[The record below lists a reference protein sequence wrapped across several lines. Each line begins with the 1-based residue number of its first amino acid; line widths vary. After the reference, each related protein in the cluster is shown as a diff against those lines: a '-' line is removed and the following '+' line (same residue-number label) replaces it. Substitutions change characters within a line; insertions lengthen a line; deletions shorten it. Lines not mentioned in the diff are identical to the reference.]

1 MFGAVMNIKQLQYFL
16 KVAEMKSIAAAARQL
31 NIAQPALSLQISKLE
46 HEVKSQLFFR
56 GIKGVQLTESGQL
69 FERHVQLVVGQL
81 NRAINDISELEGQPK
96 GKVVVVMNQAGV
108 NLLAMPMSQAIEQ
121 AFPEVELDLRTG
133 LSYQVVEQLAS
144 GEADLA
150 ITYEE
155 GADNKRISRE
165 LLISEDLYFTTRPNE
180 HNRACDTIRFK
191 DLVDYE
197 IVTTS
202 ENESL
207 GRKIREY
214 EKREGIEL
222 KKKMPYG
229 QLLTSLRF
237 VCEGHCNMILPSS
250 AFFHLEQAGQLKA
263 LKIIEPE
270 MARHVYLAINH
281 ERPVRNI
288 TLKVIELIKQ
298 CAYQEHLAGNWRG
311 VMNMAVIGTGH

>member
-1 MFGAVMNIKQLQYFL
+1 MNIKQLQYFL

-31 NIAQPALSLQISKLE
+31 DIAQPALSLQISKLE
-46 HEVKSQLFFR
+46 HEVKSQLFSR
-56 GIKGVQLTESGQL
+56 GIKGVQLTESGLL
-69 FERHVQLVVGQL
+69 FEKHVQIVVGQL
-81 NRAINDISELEGQPK
+81 NRAVSDISELEGSPK
-96 GKVVVVMNQAGV
+96 GKLVIVMNQAGV
-108 NLLAMPMSQAIEQ
+108 NLLAMPVSQVIEN
-121 AFPEVELDLRTG
+121 AFPNVELDLRMG

-155 GADNKRISRE
+155 GADNKSITRE
-165 LLISEDLYFTTRPNE
+165 LLIREDLYFTTQLNDQ
-180 HNRACDTIRFK
+180 NRDLDTIRFK

-202 ENESL
+202 EKESL

-263 LKIIEPE
+263 LKIIEPA
-270 MARHVYLAINH
+270 MTRNVYLAINH

-288 TLKVIELIKQ
+288 TLKVIELIKA
-298 CAYQEHLAGNWRG
+298 CAYQEHLTGNWRG
-311 VMNMAVIGTGH
+311 EMNRASIEQKS

>member
-1 MFGAVMNIKQLQYFL
+1 MNIKQLQYFL

-31 NIAQPALSLQISKLE
+31 DIAQPALSLQISKLE
-46 HEVKSQLFFR
+46 HEVQSQLFSR
-56 GIKGVQLTESGQL
+56 GIKGVQLTESGLL
-69 FERHVQLVVGQL
+69 FEKHVQMVVGQL
-81 NRAINDISELEGQPK
+81 NRAISDISELEGSPK
-96 GKVVVVMNQAGV
+96 GKLVIVMNQAGV
-108 NLLAMPMSQAIEQ
+108 NLLAMPVSQVIES
-121 AFPEVELDLRTG
+121 AFPNVELDLRMG

-155 GADNKRISRE
+155 GADNKSISRE
-165 LLISEDLYFTTRPNE
+165 LLIREDLYFTTQLNDQ
-180 HNRACDTIRFK
+180 NRDLDTIRFK

-202 ENESL
+202 EKESL

-237 VCEGHCNMILPSS
+237 VCEGHCHMILPSS

-270 MARHVYLAINH
+270 MTRNVYLAINH

-288 TLKVIELIKQ
+288 TLKVIELIKA
-298 CAYQEHLAGNWRG
+298 CAYQEHLMGNWRG
-311 VMNMAVIGTGH
+311 EMNKATVGKAG

>member
-1 MFGAVMNIKQLQYFL
+1 MNIKQLQYFL

-31 NIAQPALSLQISKLE
+31 DIAQPALSLQISKLE
-46 HEVKSQLFFR
+46 HEVKSQLFSR

-69 FERHVQLVVGQL
+69 FEKHVQMVVGQL
-81 NRAINDISELEGQPK
+81 NRAVSDISELEGSPK
-96 GKVVVVMNQAGV
+96 GKLVIVMNQAGV
-108 NLLAMPMSQAIEQ
+108 NLLAMPVSQVIEN
-121 AFPEVELDLRTG
+121 AFPNVELDLRMG

-155 GADNKRISRE
+155 GADNKSISRE
-165 LLISEDLYFTTRPNE
+165 LLIREDLYFTTQLNDQ
-180 HNRACDTIRFK
+180 NRELDTIRFK
-191 DLVDYE
+191 DLADYE

-202 ENESL
+202 EKESL

-263 LKIIEPE
+263 LKIIEPA
-270 MARHVYLAINH
+270 MTRNVYLAINH

-298 CAYQEHLAGNWRG
+298 CAYQEHLTGNWRG
-311 VMNMAVIGTGH
+311 EMSRSAIDKAV